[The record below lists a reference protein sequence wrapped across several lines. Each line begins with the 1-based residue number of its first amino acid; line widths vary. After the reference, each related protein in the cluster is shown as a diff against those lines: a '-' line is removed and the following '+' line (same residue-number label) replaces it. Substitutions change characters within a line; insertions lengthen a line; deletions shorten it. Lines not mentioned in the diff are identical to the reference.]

1 MNQDDINRM
10 SMVNTVDSLM
20 DQNEST
26 WSSLPAIQ
34 ETVTDVKSGITE
46 VNKLAGKQA
55 TATAGTGDE
64 KANVR
69 LAFEA
74 KILEIAD
81 QLSALAAKKGDA
93 ILGAQVELT
102 PSALDKMDV
111 DALEELGKTVSGL
124 AVTNIVE
131 LEKYGITKDDVTA
144 LDELTKQFNKVKN
157 APRVAISG
165 RKGVT
170 DTLPVLVAKLMSI
183 LRNRLDKQMTKF
195 KQANAE
201 FYAAYRS
208 ARVIV
213 DRGGGQGSDGSS
225 PTAPPT
231 TPK

>member
-20 DQNEST
+20 DQNESI

-34 ETVTDVKSGITE
+34 ETVDDIKSGITD
-46 VNKLAGKQA
+46 VNKSAGKQA
-55 TATAGTGDE
+55 IATAGTGDE

-69 LAFEA
+69 LTFEA

-81 QLSALAAKKGDA
+81 QLSALAAKKEDA

-102 PSALDKMDV
+102 PSALDKTDV

-131 LEKYGITKDDVTA
+131 LEKYGIVKDDVEA
-144 LDELTKQFNKVKN
+144 LDQLTTKFSKVKN

-170 DTLPVLVAKLMSI
+170 DTLPLLVAKLMSI

-195 KQANAE
+195 KQSNPE
-201 FYAAYRS
+201 FFAAYRS

-213 DRGGGQGSDGSS
+213 DRGGGQGSDDSS
-225 PTAPPT
+225 PTPPPT
-231 TPK
+231 SPK